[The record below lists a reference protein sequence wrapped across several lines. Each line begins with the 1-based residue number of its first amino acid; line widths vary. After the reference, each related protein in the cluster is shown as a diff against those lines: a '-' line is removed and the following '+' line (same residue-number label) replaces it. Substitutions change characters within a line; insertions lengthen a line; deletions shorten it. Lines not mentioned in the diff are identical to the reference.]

1 MCQCILFAKQAPYVF
16 FIRWMIVVK
25 LMCLHFR
32 KLTNQLL
39 VDDKILMTVLAGG
52 LILMCSYS

>member
-39 VDDKILMTVLAGG
+39 VDDEILLSVLAGRF
-52 LILMCSYS
+52 ILMRSDS